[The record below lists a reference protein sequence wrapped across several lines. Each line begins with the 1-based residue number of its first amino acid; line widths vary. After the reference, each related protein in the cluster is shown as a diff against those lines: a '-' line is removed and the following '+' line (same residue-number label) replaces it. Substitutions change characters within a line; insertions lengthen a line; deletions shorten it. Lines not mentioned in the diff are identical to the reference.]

1 MTARV
6 FVPLVDARGEAAQLF
21 EAIAGETPPEEHPA
35 RLLPQLAELFDFG
48 LYGVGQSAREAVT
61 SFIEARRRRLWLSPR
76 NASLKPWYLRISDLQ
91 LGRLSDGNAR
101 SAGLGLA
108 IAALRQTFGRDA
120 GLVFATGEI
129 LPASAP
135 GASAAA
141 VGPVSGMRGKLAL
154 IGDYLSQ
161 HGPALEGERVVVAL
175 PALAED
181 GRPLEEAER
190 PMLSRLREEAESARI
205 RLDIVFAE
213 TLDALEAPLGPFVIP
228 ELVTPRRALAASAVV
243 GAFAA
248 AFGVWSALAHAPIRL
263 AFEPPAASGQASV
276 DDAAPQRARYDA
288 STDKLELLG
297 ACFDAQRE
305 PLVVGGETLV
315 LKVRAEDG
323 LPFASRVRPTRL
335 FIASVSRN
343 ADPVILDAAHF
354 RSLQAGAPDDAK
366 DLVAAIPIEPVEDEV
381 RLFVLAT
388 RDPKLA
394 ISDVEAKLRA
404 ALKGLSGASALAATT
419 TFLADRVGAEI
430 AYQFRVTNDPKACA
444 A

>member
-6 FVPLVDARGEAAQLF
+6 FVPLVDARGEAAHLF
-21 EAIAGETPPEEHPA
+21 EAIAGETAPEEHPA

-48 LYGVGQSAREAVT
+48 LYGVGQSAREAVV
-61 SFIEARRRRLWLSPR
+61 SFVETRRGRLWLSPR
-76 NASLKPWYLRISDLQ
+76 NARLKPWYLRISDLQ

-108 IAALRQTFGRDA
+108 IAALCQTFGRDP

-129 LPASAP
+129 LPPNAP
-135 GASAAA
+135 SGAAAA
-141 VGPVSGMRGKLAL
+141 VGAVSGLRGKLAL

-161 HGPALEGERVVVAL
+161 HGPALEAQRVVVAL

-190 PMLSRLREEAESARI
+190 PLLSRLREEAEQARI
-205 RLDIVFAE
+205 NLVIVFAD
-213 TLDALEAPLGPFVIP
+213 TLDALEAALGPFTIP
-228 ELVTPRRALAASAVV
+228 ELLTPARARAGAAVV

-248 AFGVWSALAHAPIRL
+248 AFVVWSALAHAPIRL
-263 AFEPPAASGQASV
+263 AFAPPAAVGAASA
-276 DDAAPQRARYDA
+276 DEAAPQRARYDA
-288 STDKLELLG
+288 KSDKLQLLG
-297 ACFDAQRE
+297 PCFDAQRE
-305 PLVVGGETLV
+305 PLVLGGETLV

-323 LPFASRVRPTRL
+323 LPFASRVRPMRL

-354 RSLQAGAPDDAK
+354 RSMQSEQSQDPN
-366 DLVAAIPIEPVEDEV
+366 DLVAAIPIERVEDEV

-394 ISDVEAKLRA
+394 ISEVEADLRT
-404 ALKGLSGASALAATT
+404 ALKGLGGASALAATT

-430 AYQFRVTNDPKACA
+430 SYQFRVANDPKACA
-444 A
+444 

>member
-6 FVPLVDARGEAAQLF
+6 FVPLVDSHGEAAHLF
-21 EAIAGETPPEEHPA
+21 EAIAGEIAPEDHPA
-35 RLLPQLAELFDFG
+35 RLVPQIAELFDFG

-61 SFIEARRRRLWLSPR
+61 SFVEARRRRLWLSPR
-76 NASLKPWYLRISDLQ
+76 NARLKPWHLRISDLQ
-91 LGRLSDGNAR
+91 LGRLSEGNAR
-101 SAGLGLA
+101 SAGLGLT
-108 IAALRQTFGRDA
+108 IAALCQTFGRDP

-129 LPASAP
+129 LPGRA
-135 GASAAA
+135 GAS

-161 HGPALEGERVVVAL
+161 HAPALEGQRVVVAL
-175 PALAED
+175 PAEAED
-181 GRPLEEAER
+181 GRPLAEAEQA
-190 PMLSRLREEAESARI
+190 MLARLAKDAEAARV
-205 RLDIVFAE
+205 RLEIVFAE
-213 TLDALEAPLGPFVIP
+213 TLEALDAPLGPFAIP
-228 ELVTPRRALAASAVV
+228 ERVTPARAAAGAGAAGVAALA
-243 GAFAA
+243 
-248 AFGVWSALAHAPIRL
+248 FGLWSALAHAPIKL
-263 AFEPPAASGQASV
+263 AFEPPAAGETTGV
-276 DDAAPQRARYDA
+276 DEAAPQRARYDA
-288 STDKLELLG
+288 KTDKLELLG
-297 ACFDAQRE
+297 PCFDAQRE

-323 LPFASRVRPTRL
+323 FPFASRVRPMRL

-354 RSLQAGAPDDAK
+354 RTLQPGARQSPG

-388 RDPKLA
+388 RDPALA
-394 ISDVEAKLRA
+394 ISSVETALRTT
-404 ALKGLSGASALAATT
+404 LKGLSGASALAATT
-419 TFLADRVGAEI
+419 TFLADRLGAEI